1 MPKTTKN
8 FGLIQPEEYE
18 NYDIEVQNQNMCKI
32 EEALSKRKEYD
43 PEALTAEEALKSSIQ
58 YTDEK
63 MEDLIGSAPE
73 ALDTIYEL
81 AAAIKDNEEIM
92 EIIRKA
98 VNESAKKEDLTAHEN
113 DKTVHV
119 TEQERKS
126 WNDSNSRKHDHDN
139 KSILDSI
146 TQSLITAWNDAV
158 EHITDGTRHVTSKDK
173 ELWNTVSDKAGTGE
187 IITEIKMNGE
197 SKGTSGVIDLGTV
210 LTGGNQTAV
219 SADDGGSNVYTFSD
233 GSTINIRN
241 GSKGSKG
248 DTGAQGTAGKNGTNG
263 TSATWFTGT
272 AVTGTST
279 TAATFAVAGSK
290 AGDMYLNT
298 STCDVYKALAANSW
312 IYVCNIKGDTGAQG
326 EKGATG
332 EKGANGTNGVTP
344 TLKAAA
350 GANIGVAGA
359 PSVTAN
365 TSGNTTTF
373 TFNNLKG
380 EKGDKGDAGKNA
392 TTTAVATTAVNGLM
406 SKDDKIKLDG
416 IETKIKT
423 AVFFVKK

>member
-43 PEALTAEEALKSSIQ
+43 PEAMTAEEALKSSIQ
-58 YTDEK
+58 YTDKK
-63 MEDLIGSAPE
+63 MEDIIGSAPE

-81 AAAIKDNEEIM
+81 AAAIKDNEEII

-98 VNESAKKEDLTAHEN
+98 INESAKKEDLTAHEN

-119 TEQERKS
+119 TEQERES

-173 ELWNTVSDKAGTGE
+173 ELWNTVSDKAGTDE

-248 DTGAQGTAGKNGTNG
+248 DTG
-263 TSATWFTGT
+263 
-272 AVTGTST
+272 
-279 TAATFAVAGSK
+279 
-290 AGDMYLNT
+290 
-298 STCDVYKALAANSW
+298 
-312 IYVCNIKGDTGAQG
+312 
-326 EKGATG
+326 
-332 EKGANGTNGVTP
+332 
-344 TLKAAA
+344 
-350 GANIGVAGA
+350 
-359 PSVTAN
+359 
-365 TSGNTTTF
+365 
-373 TFNNLKG
+373 
-380 EKGDKGDAGKNA
+380 KNA
-392 TTTAVATTAVNGLM
+392 TTTAVATTAANGLM
-406 SKDDKIKLDG
+406 SKDDKIKLDE